1 MKKHGYCTIYIQ
13 QIIVAHIYLF
23 LIPKIELALCWFYF
37 LPHSCNKA
45 SVYSVVE
52 VQKMKKMIAIC
63 LLTTMSFSTLVG
75 CDVKGSNTVQ
85 ESKIKKATYK
95 EFTYDVNP
103 ETFTL
108 IVEHDGVKA
117 LASQPL
123 PKMKVLNV
131 KKKRIVH
138 LGNIQIKK

>member
-1 MKKHGYCTIYIQ
+1 ML
-13 QIIVAHIYLF
+13 VL
-23 LIPKIELALCWFYF
+23 F

-45 SVYSVVE
+45 LVYSVVE

-75 CDVKGSNTVQ
+75 CDAKGSNTVQ

-108 IVEHDGVKA
+108 TVEHDGVKE

-123 PKMKVLNV
+123 PKMKVSNV
-131 KKKRIVH
+131 KRKGSYI
-138 LGNIQIKK
+138 LGISRSKSKGECREEKII

>member
-1 MKKHGYCTIYIQ
+1 ML
-13 QIIVAHIYLF
+13 VLF
-23 LIPKIELALCWFYF
+23 F

-63 LLTTMSFSTLVG
+63 LLTTISLSTLVG

-108 IVEHDGVKA
+108 IVEHDGVKE

-123 PKMKVLNV
+123 PKMKVANV
-131 KKKRIVH
+131 KKIRIVH

>member
-1 MKKHGYCTIYIQ
+1 ML
-13 QIIVAHIYLF
+13 VL
-23 LIPKIELALCWFYF
+23 F

-75 CDVKGSNTVQ
+75 CDIKGSNAVQ
-85 ESKIKKATYK
+85 DSKIKKATYK
-95 EFTYDVNP
+95 DFTYDVNP

-108 IVEHDGVKA
+108 TVEHDGVKEQ
-117 LASQPL
+117 ASQPRRNESIECEKEKNRTSWEY
-123 PKMKVLNV
+123 PDEK
-131 KKKRIVH
+131 
-138 LGNIQIKK
+138 